1 MGGVILLIVLG
12 ALLVGGAAY
21 ISYTLKKKRIQEWEQ
36 TAAHL
41 GFQYSTDDPFDLLS
55 LPFALFQ
62 RGDGRGTENVVWGQ
76 KDGVDIKAFEYW
88 FYTETHNPKG
98 GTSREYERFSCT
110 LLPMSVYCP
119 ETAIAPEGFFAKIGH
134 ALGFHDIEFE
144 SEDFN
149 KAWNV
154 KSAEPKFATYLC
166 DARMMQ
172 WLLDNKGWRFELSGP
187 WVLTYTGRLKPKEIW
202 NVIEAAR
209 EFHSHIPKVIGETYG
224 EGS

>member
-1 MGGVILLIVLG
+1 MAVAIVIVLAVLVIG
-12 ALLVGGAAY
+12 AVGVV
-21 ISYTLKKKRIQEWEQ
+21 SYYVRKKRIEEWQQ

-41 GFQYSTDDPFDLLS
+41 GFQYSTDDPFDLVN
-55 LPFALFQ
+55 LPFELFR

-88 FYTETHNPKG
+88 FYTETHDSKG
-98 GTSREYERFSCT
+98 GTSRNYERFSCT
-110 LLPMSVYCP
+110 VLPMSVFCP
-119 ETAIAPEGFFAKIGH
+119 ETAIGPEGFFAKVGR

-149 KAWNV
+149 KAFNV

-172 WLLDNKGWRFELSGP
+172 WLLDNKGWHFELSGQSM
-187 WVLTYTGRLKPKEIW
+187 LTYCDRMKPKEIW

-209 EFHSHIPKVIGETYG
+209 EFHQHIPKVIGETYG